1 MMAEHIIQ
9 LDEQQ
14 ISCKMD
20 ETLLSSLLR
29 EKVDISYGCQQGVCQ
44 SCMMRSLDSPP
55 PSESQHG
62 LTDKLKEQNYFLA
75 CRCYPQQAMR
85 IGYRDHTAFVTSGT
99 VSIKQNLNGET
110 ILLTLDI
117 DDPFEYYAGQF
128 VNLQREDGL
137 IRSYSIANNS
147 INRKQLS
154 FHIRRLAGGRFT
166 EWAHE
171 ELKLGDRLSVSEPQG
186 FCYYQS
192 DKPEQSLLLIGTGSG
207 LAPLAGIISE
217 ALHQGHQGEIYL
229 YHGSRD
235 INGLYWVEEM
245 QQLAETHENF
255 HYFPCISQGE
265 PAGSM
270 LAGRANDL
278 AFNTLSDL
286 KGWRIFLCGH
296 PDMVNGSKR
305 QAYLNGASLA
315 DIYADAFHVASGSL
329 D

>member
-1 MMAEHIIQ
+1 MAEHRIQ
-9 LDEQQ
+9 LGEQL
-14 ISCKMD
+14 ISCKTD
-20 ETLLSSLLR
+20 ETLLNALLR
-29 EKVDISYGCQQGVCQ
+29 ENVNISYGCQQGVCQ

-62 LTDKLKEQNYFLA
+62 LTDKLKEQSYFLA

-85 IGYRDHTAFVTSGT
+85 IGYRDHTDFVTYGT
-99 VSIKQNLNGET
+99 VSVKQNLNAET

-117 DDPFEYYAGQF
+117 DNPFEYYAGQF
-128 VNLQREDGL
+128 VNLQRDDGL
-137 IRSYSIANNS
+137 VRSYSIANNS

-186 FCYYQS
+186 LCYYQS
-192 DKPEQSLLLIGTGSG
+192 GKSEQPLLLIGTGSG

-217 ALHQGHQGEIYL
+217 ALHQGHQGEIHL

-245 QQLAETHENF
+245 QQLADTHENF
-255 HYFPCISQGE
+255 HYSPCVSQGE
-265 PAGSM
+265 PASSM

-278 AFNTLSDL
+278 AFKTLSDL
-286 KGWRIFLCGH
+286 KGWRVFLCGH
-296 PDMVNGSKR
+296 PDMVNNSKR
-305 QAYLNGASLA
+305 QAYLNGVSLA